1 MNKRRP
7 KLKMIGKDGNAFA
20 ILGRAFSAA
29 RDADWTKEKIDEFRT
44 KATSGDYNVLL
55 ATCMEF
61 FDVD

>member
-1 MNKRRP
+1 
-7 KLKMIGKDGNAFA
+7 MIGKDGNAFA